1 MDMSNVRIHLSFLL
15 RIVTAL
21 LTDGTTVAI
30 DWHFAVYEE
39 ALNSRLLGEVR
50 RPGASFHSPL
60 FQLIFLSLGGEENS
74 KVDERVPSV
83 PLSSCLDKFTEVETL
98 SDVVCPKCKD
108 DKQLKQRIQI
118 WRLPPVLVVQMKRF
132 QFTRQARRKLNTKV
146 DFPLVDLDLQPYMAS
161 GAPNMDMYDLYGTV
175 HHVGALGGG
184 HYVTA
189 LLDSS
194 SGTKGVWLCFND
206 EQVSEVSEADIQSAS
221 AYLLFYVRRDI
232 KDMSYRDIFEEFK
245 KSFATINPQQ
255 AGALSDLFVDTSDHS
270 SGKTGGQL
278 PKRLSEAE
286 LEDLIKSGRSQR
298 VGSSKRKEEKGCRI
312 G

>member
-1 MDMSNVRIHLSFLL
+1 MGHRVVN
-15 RIVTAL
+15 TE
-21 LTDGTTVAI
+21 LTDGTTLAI

-39 ALNSRLLGEVR
+39 ALNSRLLGEVK
-50 RPGASFHSPL
+50 RPGGNLVIPL
-60 FQLIFLSLGGEENS
+60 IHGLYRTVGGEEAS
-74 KVDERVPSV
+74 RAEERVPSV
-83 PLSSCLDKFTEVETL
+83 PLSSCLDKFTEVECL

-146 DFPLVDLDLQPYMAS
+146 DFPLADLDLQPYMAA
-161 GAPNMDMYDLYGTV
+161 GAPNMGVYDLYGTV

-194 SGTKGVWLCFND
+194 VGSKGVWLCFND
-206 EQVSEVSEADIQSAS
+206 EQVSEVSDADIQSAS
-221 AYLLFYVRRDI
+221 AYLLFYIRRDI
-232 KDMSYRDIFEEFK
+232 RDAGYREIFEEFK
-245 KSFATINPQQ
+245 RSFASISPQQ
-255 AGALSDLFVDTSDHS
+255 AGAMGDLFVDTSELS
-270 SGKTGGQL
+270 VGGKGGQL

-286 LEDLIKSGRSQR
+286 LEDLIKSGKSHRG
-298 VGSSKRKEEKGCRI
+298 GSGKRGKEEKGCAI